1 MSVTIFIVV
10 YVLIVMGVGIY
21 CGKYIKTLDDFA
33 LAGRSLSTPVLVGTL
48 VASIIG
54 GATVVGWTGGF
65 YAYGIDWWWGEVGT
79 ICGLL
84 LAAIFMAER
93 SRRLEQYTIPD
104 LLRMRY
110 DGKTATIGSAMI
122 IIGDIALTCVQ
133 IMAIGGILSSFLGLS
148 TVSSIII
155 GTIIFIAIAFFGGM
169 VGVAITDTIQAVL
182 IIACL
187 VIGSMLIINNIGG
200 FNVLIS
206 KLPGDFFTLTAHRK
220 LSDGFALALSTTG
233 TVAVWQSI
241 IFSRIFAAKSPE
253 VAKRSMYIMIPVQF
267 ICKFC
272 VFLLGMSALAMF
284 GPGRNQSTIFATIV
298 LEGSSSFVGML
309 LIAVVIGALITTT
322 NTILL
327 SISVNITRDFYQR
340 FILKNMDNISSEKL
354 VKVGRYTVLGIGI
367 LAMLMALIMPNIVSA
382 ITFTYTMYSAA
393 LLIPVYGGFLWKRAS
408 TAGGFYGIIFGGGV
422 ALVWHF
428 AGKPFGLDPMIP
440 AAFAS
445 AIAFIIGS
453 YITAPPSSEQLKV
466 FELME
471 GKKSTI

>member
-1 MSVTIFIVV
+1 MGVTIFITV
-10 YVLIVMGVGIY
+10 YVLIVMGIGIY
-21 CGKYIKTLDDFA
+21 CSKYIKTMDDFA
-33 LAGRSLSTPVLVGTL
+33 LAGRSLSTTVLVGTL

-54 GATVVGWTGGF
+54 GATIVGWSGGF
-65 YAYGIDWWWGEVGT
+65 YAFGIDWWWGEVGT

-148 TVSSIII
+148 TQMSIVI
-155 GTIIFIAIAFFGGM
+155 GTIIFIAIAYFGGM
-169 VGVAITDTIQAVL
+169 VGVAITDTIQAAL
-182 IIACL
+182 IILCL
-187 VIGSMLIINNIGG
+187 IIGSAAIVNSAGG
-200 FNVLIS
+200 WGTLVS
-206 KLPGDFFTLTAHRK
+206 KLPPNFFTLSAHRK

-253 VAKRSMYIMIPVQF
+253 VAKRSMFIMIPVQF

-272 VFLLGMSALAMF
+272 VFILGMSAMAIF
-284 GPGRNQSTIFATIV
+284 GPGREQSKIFATIV
-298 LEGSSSFVGML
+298 LEASNTTVGML

-340 FILKNMDNISSEKL
+340 FILKDIDNISSEKL
-354 VKVGRYTVLGIGI
+354 VKVGRLTVLGIGI
-367 LAMLMALIMPNIVSA
+367 LAMLMALIMPSIVSA

-393 LLIPVYGGFLWKRAS
+393 LLIPVYGGFLWKRA
-408 TAGGFYGIIFGGGV
+408 TTTGGFLGIIFGGAV
-422 ALVWHF
+422 ALIWHF
-428 AGKPFGLDPMIP
+428 AGKPFGLDPMLP

-445 AIAFIIGS
+445 AIAFLLGS
-453 YITAPPSSEQLKV
+453 YTTAPPSKEQLRV
-466 FELME
+466 FDLME
-471 GKKSTI
+471 GKSTVK